1 MALSLQTIV
10 FRYTLFAII
19 ATVVNLAMQRVSLA
33 FYDGAWKLV
42 PAILLGTAAG
52 LVVKYVLD
60 KRWIFNDDT
69 TGAAETTKQ
78 FGLYT
83 AMGLVTTAIFWG
95 TETVFYMIWE
105 TDIMREVGAVIGL
118 SIGYVTK
125 YQLDKRYVFN
135 VQERARPEV
144 GGAA

>member
-1 MALSLQTIV
+1 MALNLRKLV
-10 FRYTLFAII
+10 FRYTLFAVI

-33 FYDGAWKLV
+33 VYDGPWSLV
-42 PAILLGTAAG
+42 PAILVGTAAG

-60 KRWIFNDDT
+60 KRWIFADLT
-69 TGAAETTKQ
+69 TGAAATTKQ

-95 TETVFYMIWE
+95 TETAFWAIWQ
-105 TDIMREVGAVIGL
+105 TDMMREVGAIIGL

-135 VQERARPEV
+135 VPSRAAPEL